1 MDINTTISLKGGT
14 KIPALGLGVFKAYD
28 DTYTAV
34 RHALDA
40 GYKHIDTAKVYE
52 NEAQAGKAVK
62 DSGIPREQLFITT
75 KLWTDSMRSRTIPR
89 ALETS
94 LSLLGMDYV
103 DLYLMHW
110 PLKDPKQ
117 NAYVY
122 LEMEKLRAQGK
133 IRACGVSNFQ
143 THHLENLI
151 ADTGLTPDIN
161 QIEVHPYLANSVV
174 LDYCKNRGIV
184 AEAWSPLARGKI
196 INETKLIDLASKYH
210 KTVAQIVIRWH
221 LQRGIVV
228 IPKSVKR
235 HRIIEN
241 SQVFDFALTD
251 EEMVLVSSLDRNF
264 RTGSHPDDYKF

>member
-1 MDINTTISLKGGT
+1 MDINTTISLAGGT

-34 RHALDA
+34 RYALDA
-40 GYKHIDTAKVYE
+40 GYRHIDTAKVYE
-52 NEAQAGKAVK
+52 NEAQVGKAVK

-75 KLWTDSMRSRTIPR
+75 KLWTDSMRSRQVPQ
-89 ALETS
+89 ALEKS
-94 LSLLGMDYV
+94 LSLLDMDYV

-122 LEMEKLRAQGK
+122 TEMEKLRAQGK

-143 THHLENLI
+143 MHHLDNLI
-151 ADTGLTPDIN
+151 ADTGVIPDIN
-161 QIEVHPYLANSVV
+161 QVESHPYLCNTTV
-174 LDYCKNRGIV
+174 LDYCKKRGIV

-196 INETKLIDLASKYH
+196 TNETKLADLASKYV

-235 HRIIEN
+235 NRIIEN
-241 SQVFDFALTD
+241 SKVFDFALTD
-251 EEMVLVSSLDRNF
+251 EDMALISSLDRNF
-264 RTGSHPDDYKF
+264 RTGSHPDDYNF